1 MILEKSMSS
10 NATSIATRQ
19 KLTLGWGGRCAPVPD
34 VVFVDAV
41 SHVTLA
47 AAAELRAAP
56 EPQPA
61 RAVMPPPAVQSVR
74 EQHKGNVLRML
85 DAWADWIR
93 LDAPIAY
100 GAPSKCVGA
109 PDARIHSFEDME
121 IETDKRVTAEV
132 NTAVWEL
139 PTMER
144 EAVMRHYHIN
154 RAHAWQGDFEKL
166 FFMAIESLYEILR
179 KRVAC

>member
-1 MILEKSMSS
+1 MNSGAAQILG
-10 NATSIATRQ
+10 RP
-19 KLTLGWGGRCAPVPD
+19 KLTLNWGGKCAPVPD
-34 VVFVDAV
+34 VVFVDCV
-41 SHVTLA
+41 SPVTLA
-47 AAAELRAAP
+47 AAAALADAPPP
-56 EPQPA
+56 EPAKP
-61 RAVMPPPAVQSVR
+61 VMPEPIACSVR
-74 EQHKGNVLRML
+74 DQHKHNVMRML
-85 DAWADWIR
+85 DAWADWVR
-93 LDAPIAY
+93 QETPIAY
-100 GAPSKCVGA
+100 GAPSKCAGA
-109 PDARIHSFEDME
+109 PDSRIHSFEDME

-154 RAHAWQGDFEKL
+154 RASAWQGDFEKL

>member
-1 MILEKSMSS
+1 MLSS
-10 NATSIATRQ
+10 AASTCITATRQ
-19 KLTLGWGGRCAPVPD
+19 KLTLGWRGKCAPVPD

-41 SHVTLA
+41 SPVTLA
-47 AAAELRAAP
+47 AAAVLRETPPAPAP
-56 EPQPA
+56 EPV
-61 RAVMPPPAVQSVR
+61 RVVMPEPVARSVR
-74 EQHKGNVLRML
+74 DQHKDNVLRLL
-85 DAWADWIR
+85 DAWADWVR
-93 LDAPIAY
+93 QDAPLAY
-100 GAPSKCVGA
+100 GAPSKCAGA
-109 PDARIHSFEDME
+109 PDSRIHSFEDME